1 MDSAKA
7 ARPGAVTALI
17 VIEDPDHPVG
27 EETLPLERIGVL
39 RWDGESQFEGG
50 GTCRYGAKGG

>member
-27 EETLPLERIGVL
+27 EGTLPLERIGVL
-39 RWDGESQFEGG
+39 RCDGESQFVGG